1 MSECWTCMGAC
12 DPEFHA
18 SAKRIKA
25 WLLTRT
31 DVVPVPP
38 PVIVSQ
44 PRRFVS
50 GMGDVHELRSPSSK
64 RKQAARK

>member
-1 MSECWTCMGAC
+1 MGAQ

-18 SAKRIKA
+18 SSKRIRQ
-25 WLLTRT
+25 WLLHRT

-64 RKQAARK
+64 KRKAALK